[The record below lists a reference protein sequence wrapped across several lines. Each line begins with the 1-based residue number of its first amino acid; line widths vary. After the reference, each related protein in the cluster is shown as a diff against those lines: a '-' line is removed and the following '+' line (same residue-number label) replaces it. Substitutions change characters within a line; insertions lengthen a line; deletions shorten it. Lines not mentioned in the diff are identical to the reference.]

1 MPWSSARLSEPVTDS
16 TGTFVAVPLDD
27 ASLPSYTGKLTI
39 WGGFNANG
47 TSVNGTFTF
56 NVRGTGSD
64 GSSFSNHV
72 TDHFNTTP
80 TGAEFFFTH
89 CH

>member
-1 MPWSSARLSEPVTDS
+1 MPLNDP
-16 TGTFVAVPLDD
+16 
-27 ASLPSYTGKLTI
+27 SLPSFTGKFTT
-39 WGGFNANG
+39 WGGFNDTG

-56 NVRGTGSD
+56 NVRGKGSD

-72 TDHFNTTP
+72 TDHFNATP

-89 CH
+89 CHD